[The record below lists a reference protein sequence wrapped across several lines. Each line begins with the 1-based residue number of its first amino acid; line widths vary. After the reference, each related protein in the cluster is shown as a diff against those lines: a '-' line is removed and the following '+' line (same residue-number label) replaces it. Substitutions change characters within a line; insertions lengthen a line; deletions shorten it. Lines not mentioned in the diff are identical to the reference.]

1 MIYIPTLANI
11 ALIFFKVYI
20 LIVSVVLSRLATYL
34 LWPVGWIKK
43 KTLGTCPF
51 LPLDGGVRKWDPT
64 RTCIGFPIDAEGNVI
79 STQASH
85 SVVDEPVKTV
95 RNH

>member
-34 LWPVGWIKK
+34 L
-43 KTLGTCPF
+43 
-51 LPLDGGVRKWDPT
+51 
-64 RTCIGFPIDAEGNVI
+64 
-79 STQASH
+79 
-85 SVVDEPVKTV
+85 
-95 RNH
+95 